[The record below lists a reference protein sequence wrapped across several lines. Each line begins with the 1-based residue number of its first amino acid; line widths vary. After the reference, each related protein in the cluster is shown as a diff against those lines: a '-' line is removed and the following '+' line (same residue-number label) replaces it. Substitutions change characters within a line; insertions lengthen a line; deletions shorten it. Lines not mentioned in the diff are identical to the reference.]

1 MLTCSLG
8 NQCDTSNL
16 LMFSWLYG
24 WQLCLNTN
32 DIAPSY
38 HRLKSPIKLSVQ
50 AICKRMSL
58 FCLFFRFGST
68 PLHQAAYFG
77 HFDCASVLLASGA
90 LANVEEAWGQT
101 PLFLAAQ
108 RAHRFVD
115 LQILPNYCLKKTKI
129 LLFSVT
135 SYFIGNDIHPRN
147 IFSFF

>member
-1 MLTCSLG
+1 MPSFLSSCLLMLTCSLG
-8 NQCDTSNL
+8 NQCNTSRP
-16 LMFSWLYG
+16 LMFAQLYG

-38 HRLKSPIKLSVQ
+38 HRLKLSGQ

-58 FCLFFRFGST
+58 FCLFFLFRFGST

-77 HFDCASVLLASGA
+77 HFDCASVLLAAGA

-115 LQILPNYCLKKTKI
+115 LQILPNYCLKNNQNPIIFNGK
-129 LLFSVT
+129 LF
-135 SYFIGNDIHPRN
+135 HR
-147 IFSFF
+147 